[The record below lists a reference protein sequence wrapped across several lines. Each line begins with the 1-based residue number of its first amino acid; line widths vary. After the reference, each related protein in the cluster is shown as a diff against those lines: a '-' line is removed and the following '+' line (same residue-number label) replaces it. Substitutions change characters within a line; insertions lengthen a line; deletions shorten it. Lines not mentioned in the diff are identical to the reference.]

1 MFYKDTLLKQVLKPG
16 RYTGGEYGQVIKDL
30 SGIKCRWAFAFPDT
44 YEIGMSNLGV
54 RILYGVL
61 NEQKDVYCERTYA
74 PWVDMA
80 EQIIKHHLPLTSH
93 ETGTPLKEFDILGF
107 TLQYELCYTN
117 VLNMLKL
124 SDIPLM
130 AADRTGD
137 DPIVIGGGPC
147 SYNAEPLAD
156 FFDVFSIG
164 EGEEAL
170 PEFSRLFI
178 KMKEDGTYN
187 RKDFLHEAAKIP
199 GFYVPSLYDVTYND
213 DGTVKEYKPVY
224 DDIPKKITKRIVEDF
239 NTAYYPD
246 MPVMPYIECVQ
257 DRITLEIMR
266 GCIRGCRFCQAG
278 MIYRPVREKDPALLN
293 EQARRTFENTGYDE
307 ISLCSLSTSD
317 YTGLRELTDGLL
329 SWTDDNMISLTLPSL
344 RADSFTDELMKKIS
358 SVRTSTLT
366 FAPEAGTQRL
376 RDVINKNLTEEEVLK
391 ACKVAFAAGKT
402 AVKLYFMIGH
412 PTETDED
419 IKGIAD
425 LAKSVINCFY
435 ETENRPKGKPLVTI
449 SVACFI
455 PKPFTAFQWEAQ
467 NTLDE
472 YKRKQKLLG
481 SYCND
486 RRIKYNYHDAD
497 GSLIEAVLARGD
509 RRLCKALLLGCERGM
524 RFDAW
529 SEYFDF
535 EKWMKLF
542 EDCGIDPAFYANR
555 ERSADEVL
563 PWDIIDCGVSK
574 RFLQSER
581 EKAYESKTTYC
592 CAEGCAGCGANRL
605 GGKNRWCPNI
615 KKSD

>member
-16 RYTGGEYGQVIKDL
+16 RYTGGEYGQVIKDAAKV
-30 SGIKCRWAFAFPDT
+30 KCRWAFAFPDT

-54 RILYGVL
+54 RLLYGVL
-61 NEQKDVYCERTYA
+61 NKDDDVYCERVYA
-74 PWVDMA
+74 PWTDME
-80 EQIIKHHLPLTSH
+80 EQLIKYGLPLTSI
-93 ETGTPLKEFDILGF
+93 ETGTPLNEFDILGF

-124 SDIPLM
+124 GRIPLESK
-130 AADRTGD
+130 DRGED

-147 SYNAEPLAD
+147 SYNPEPLAD

-170 PEFSRLFI
+170 PEFSRLYI
-178 KMKEDGTYN
+178 KMKKSGEYS
-187 RKDFLHEAAKIP
+187 RAAFLHEAAKLP
-199 GFYVPSLYDVTYND
+199 GFYVPSLYDVSYNG

-224 DDIPKKITKRIVEDF
+224 GDIPETVTKRIIGDL

-278 MIYRPVREKDPALLN
+278 MIYRPVREKDPVLLN
-293 EQARRTFENTGYDE
+293 EQAKRTYENTGYDE

-329 SWTDDNMISLTLPSL
+329 SWTDENMISLTLPSL

-391 ACKVAFAAGKT
+391 ACRVAFAAGKT

-419 IKGIAD
+419 IKGIAE

-455 PKPFTAFQWEAQ
+455 PKPFTAFQWEGQ

-472 YKRKQKLLG
+472 YKRKQRLLG
-481 SYCND
+481 SFCND

-509 RRLCKALLLGCERGM
+509 RKLCKVMKAACEHGM

-529 SEYFDF
+529 TEYFDF
-535 EKWMKLF
+535 GKWMSLF
-542 EDCGIDPAFYANR
+542 EECDIDPAFYANR
-555 ERSADEVL
+555 ERSVDEVL
-563 PWDIIDCGVSK
+563 PWDIIDCGVTKSFF
-574 RFLQSER
+574 RRER
-581 EKAYESKTTYC
+581 EKAYKGETTES
-592 CAEGCAGCGANRL
+592 CAENCAGCGANKL
-605 GGKNRWCPNI
+605 GGECRWCPSI
-615 KKSD
+615 KK

>member
-54 RILYGVL
+54 RILYGCL
-61 NEQKDVYCERTYA
+61 NEEKDVYCERAYA
-74 PWVDMA
+74 PWVDME
-80 EQIIKHHLPLTSH
+80 EQLIKYDLPLTSH
-93 ETGTPLKEFDILGF
+93 ETGTPLYEFDILGF

-124 SDIPLM
+124 GRVPLLS
-130 AADRTGD
+130 ADRGED

-147 SYNAEPLAD
+147 SYNPEPLAD

-170 PEFSRLFI
+170 PEFSRLYI
-178 KMKEDGTYN
+178 KMKENGSYN
-187 RKDFLHEAAKIP
+187 RKDFLHEAAKLP
-199 GFYVPSLYDVTYND
+199 GFYVPSLYGVSYNE
-213 DGTVKEYKPVY
+213 DGTVKEYRPIY
-224 DDIPKKITKRIVEDF
+224 DDIPKTVTKRIIEDF
-239 NTAYYPD
+239 NKAYFPY

-278 MIYRPVREKDPALLN
+278 MIYRPIREKDPNLLN
-293 EQARRTFENTGYDE
+293 EQAKKTFENTGYDE

-376 RDVINKNLTEEEVLK
+376 RDVINKNLTEEEVLR
-391 ACKVAFAAGKT
+391 ACKVAFASGKT

-425 LAKSVINCFY
+425 LAKTVINAFY
-435 ETENRPKGKPLVTI
+435 ETEGRPKGKPQVTI

-467 NTLDE
+467 DTLEE

-481 SYCND
+481 DCCND

-509 RRLCKALLLGCERGM
+509 RKLCKVMLLASERNM

-529 SEYFDF
+529 SEYFEFD
-535 EKWMKLF
+535 KWMKLF
-542 EDCGIDPAFYANR
+542 SDCGIDPAFYANR
-555 ERSADEVL
+555 RRRDDEVL
-563 PWDIIDCGVSK
+563 PWDVIDCGVSK
-574 RFLQSER
+574 KFLASER
-581 EKAYESKTTYC
+581 RKAYEGKTTQC
-592 CAEGCAGCGANRL
+592 CAEGCAGCGANKL
-605 GGKNRWCPNI
+605 GGVNRWCPNI
-615 KKSD
+615 KK

>member
-16 RYTGGEYGQVIKDL
+16 RYTGGEFGQVIKDP
-30 SGIKCRWAFAFPDT
+30 SKVDCRWVFAFPDT

-54 RILYGVL
+54 RILYGAL
-61 NEQKDVYCERTYA
+61 NAEPDIYCERTYA
-74 PWVDMA
+74 PWVDME
-80 EQIIKHHLPLTSH
+80 EQLEKHGIPLTSH
-93 ETGTPLKEFDILGF
+93 ETGTPLSKFDIVGF

-124 SDIPLM
+124 GKIPLTS
-130 AADRTGD
+130 AERGED

-147 SYNAEPLAD
+147 SYNPEPVAD

-164 EGEEAL
+164 EGEVAL
-170 PEFSRLFI
+170 VDFSKLYI
-178 KMKEDGTYN
+178 KMKKDGTYS
-187 RKDFLHEAAKIP
+187 RSAFLHEAAKLP
-199 GFYVPSLYDVTYND
+199 GFYVPSLYDVSYNE
-213 DGTVKEYKPVY
+213 DGTVKAYTPVY
-224 DDIPKKITKRIVEDF
+224 GDVPAKVTKRIVEDF
-239 NTAYYPD
+239 NTAFYPD
-246 MPVMPYIECVQ
+246 KPVMPYIECVQ

-317 YTGLRELTDGLL
+317 YTGLRELTNGLL

-344 RADSFTDELMKKIS
+344 RADSFTDELMQKIS

-376 RDVINKNLTEEEVLK
+376 RDVINKNLTEEEVLR
-391 ACKVAFAAGKT
+391 ACRVAFSNGKT

-419 IKGIAD
+419 IKGIAE
-425 LAKSVINCFY
+425 LAKTVIKSFY
-435 ETENRPKGKPLVTI
+435 ELDDRPKGKPQVTI

-455 PKPFTAFQWEAQ
+455 PKPFTAFQWEPQ
-467 NTLDE
+467 DSLEE
-472 YKRKQKLLG
+472 YRRKQKLLG
-481 SYCND
+481 SCCDD

-509 RRLCKALLLGCERGM
+509 RRLCAVMLEACRRGM

-535 EKWMKLF
+535 DKWMRLF
-542 EDCGIDPAFYANR
+542 SDCGIDPAFYANR
-555 ERSADEVL
+555 RRRDDEIM
-563 PWDIIDCGVSK
+563 PWDVIDCGVSK
-574 RFLQSER
+574 KFLLSEKK
-581 EKAYESKTTYC
+581 KAYEGKTTQS
-592 CAEGCAGCGANRL
+592 CAEGCAGCGANSL
-605 GGKNRWCPNI
+605 GGVNRWCPLT
-615 KKSD
+615 KK

>member
-16 RYTGGEYGQVIKDL
+16 RYTGGEFGQVVKDP
-30 SGIKCRWAFAFPDT
+30 STVDCRWAFAFPDT

-54 RILYGVL
+54 RILYGAL
-61 NEQKDVYCERTYA
+61 NAEPDIYCERTYA
-74 PWVDMA
+74 PWVDME
-80 EQIIKHHLPLTSH
+80 EQLIRYGLPLTSH
-93 ETGTPLKEFDILGF
+93 ETGTPLSEFDVVGF

-124 SDIPLM
+124 GGIPLTS
-130 AADRTGD
+130 AERGED
-137 DPIVIGGGPC
+137 DPIIIGGGPC
-147 SYNAEPLAD
+147 SYNPEPIAD

-164 EGEEAL
+164 EGEIAL
-170 PEFSRLFI
+170 VDFSKLYIR
-178 KMKEDGTYN
+178 MKKDGTYT
-187 RKDFLHEAAKIP
+187 RAAFLHEAAKLP
-199 GFYVPSLYDVTYND
+199 GFYVPSLYDVDYNG
-213 DGTVKEYKPVY
+213 DGTVAEYRPKY
-224 DDIPKKITKRIVEDF
+224 DDVPAKVTKRIIEDF
-239 NTAYYPD
+239 NTAFFPD
-246 MPVMPYIECVQ
+246 KPVMPYIECVQ

-278 MIYRPVREKDPALLN
+278 MIYRPIREKDPALLN

-376 RDVINKNLTEEEVLK
+376 RDVINKNLTEEEVLR
-391 ACKVAFAAGKT
+391 ACRVAFSSGKT

-425 LAKSVINCFY
+425 LAKTVINSFY
-435 ETENRPKGKPLVTI
+435 ECENRPKGKPQVTI

-467 NTLDE
+467 DSLDE
-472 YKRKQKLLG
+472 F
-481 SYCND
+481 
-486 RRIKYNYHDAD
+486 RR
-497 GSLIEAVLARGD
+497 
-509 RRLCKALLLGCERGM
+509 
-524 RFDAW
+524 
-529 SEYFDF
+529 
-535 EKWMKLF
+535 
-542 EDCGIDPAFYANR
+542 
-555 ERSADEVL
+555 
-563 PWDIIDCGVSK
+563 
-574 RFLQSER
+574 
-581 EKAYESKTTYC
+581 
-592 CAEGCAGCGANRL
+592 
-605 GGKNRWCPNI
+605 
-615 KKSD
+615 